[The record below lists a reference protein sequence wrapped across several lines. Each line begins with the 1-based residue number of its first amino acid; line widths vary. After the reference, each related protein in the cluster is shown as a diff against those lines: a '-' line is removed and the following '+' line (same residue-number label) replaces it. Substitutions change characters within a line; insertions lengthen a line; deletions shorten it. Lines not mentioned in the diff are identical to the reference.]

1 MSYFKIIT
9 ILMLVLFGL
18 FLVINI
24 PTPIRIE
31 GDGVFYFS
39 WLRSALFDH
48 DFDFYNELKHFSAYD
63 VGSQWMLETDLKTN
77 IGKIPNAYAYGTGLL
92 WWPLFSVA
100 NLLTWIFNLSRDGYS
115 WFYVLSVNL
124 SSWLFGVMS
133 FYIIYLNLK
142 KFFSD
147 RIAFWSSLGIYLAT
161 PVVYYQF
168 FEPSMSHLASLFS
181 VCLFFHLVIKIY
193 KQENFNWWWLALTV
207 FIMLAIRWQNLLF
220 LMVLWPSFISSRHN
234 LKLISRR
241 LLFISMPAIFF
252 WLTQMAVWKHLYGQY
267 FLLPQGQGFVRF
279 DFHGL
284 YILLSSNRGLLLWSP
299 IIILAVGGFYF
310 LYQKSKYLFFI
321 AISAFIVQWLINGSL
336 NDLGGGDAYGARRF
350 IETLPFLALA
360 LAAFWSKYN
369 RRWLIVGVTV
379 LLISWNLILIE
390 NYRQGI
396 IPHSDEFNILKINY
410 IKNIINLD

>member
-1 MSYFKIIT
+1 
-9 ILMLVLFGL
+9 
-18 FLVINI
+18 
-24 PTPIRIE
+24 
-31 GDGVFYFS
+31 
-39 WLRSALFDH
+39 
-48 DFDFYNELKHFSAYD
+48 
-63 VGSQWMLETDLKTN
+63 
-77 IGKIPNAYAYGTGLL
+77 
-92 WWPLFSVA
+92 
-100 NLLTWIFNLSRDGYS
+100 
-115 WFYVLSVNL
+115 
-124 SSWLFGVMS
+124 
-133 FYIIYLNLK
+133 
-142 KFFSD
+142 
-147 RIAFWSSLGIYLAT
+147 
-161 PVVYYQF
+161 
-168 FEPSMSHLASLFS
+168 
-181 VCLFFHLVIKIY
+181 
-193 KQENFNWWWLALTV
+193 
-207 FIMLAIRWQNLLF
+207 LLF

-241 LLFISMPAIFF
+241 LLFIAIPAIIV
-252 WLTQMAVWKHLYGQY
+252 WLIQTAIWKYLYGYY
-267 FLLPQGQGFVRF
+267 FLLPQGRGFVRF
-279 DFHGL
+279 DFHGF
-284 YILLSSNRGLLLWSP
+284 YILFSSNRGLLLWSP